1 MLLEDKYMNKLKT
14 LRKTN
19 NYSTQHMADM
29 LKISKTFYWQ
39 IENNKRR
46 LSYDMAIRIA
56 SIFNLKPDNLFFDD
70 FINKDK

>member
-1 MLLEDKYMNKLKT
+1 MNKLKT

-19 NYSTQHMADM
+19 NYSTQQMADL

-56 SIFNLKPDNLFFDD
+56 SIFNLKPDSLFFDD
-70 FINKDK
+70 FINKDE

>member
-1 MLLEDKYMNKLKT
+1 MNKLKT

-19 NYSTQHMADM
+19 NYSTQQMADM